1 MKLKFMLCFSLTVF
15 ALFTA
20 ISARS
25 ETVITDI
32 PPEGYRINEPGTYYF
47 ADDIEWEGQ
56 EGVYTA
62 ITIEAS
68 DVVLDMKGHCLSA
81 PRNVPLSG
89 AIGVFADKA
98 HKLSL
103 RNGTIEGFQL
113 IGVALANSEGA
124 TLSEI
129 VISDVGNG
137 VPGYTPTGIYAT
149 TCQDLTLNNVS
160 VRKVNGSWHESKSSV
175 QIVSGISL
183 IGCANVNI
191 GGRVSGINGYS
202 GVVSGVF
209 GILCDGIRL
218 KNLEI
223 DDVNGS
229 AGDVSGVSFGISKNI
244 SIEESVVSNLHNDG
258 GVCSGIA
265 TDDCQHIRVINT
277 TVNKLSTGLMPNENA
292 VGHTCIGMVFAPIR
306 VEEGG
311 VSKINVVNP
320 GKLYSQFLSFL
331 PSVKIDKPQLSSGT
345 QAVGFPFIDSN
356 GELESIYI
364 LNPGSGYNTAPN
376 VEIISNPLWPD
387 GTGATATAEVS
398 TVAEQGSA
406 SDIFVEQCKIS
417 DIAGSCDDAHGI
429 SLFVVSDATVRGVTV
444 ENVTD
449 GRGGRGAK
457 ATGIEV
463 YGLVNNQPS
472 NILVENCEVRDISA
486 ISPGDL
492 QAAGFSVAGKGV
504 TFSNCEAY
512 NVTVSGAN
520 PVDPTSPGYGI
531 GFGWAPDIRPQYTYP
546 ALEAVIEGCTA
557 SQCQVGFDTFYFQD
571 SILNNIKSLEN
582 NVDIKEE
589 STDVVRVL
597 YCDKCSEC
605 PDSPEE
611 SPENWFKKVSVQNIA
626 SGNTIIPHWHPI
638 PPHR

>member
-1 MKLKFMLCFSLTVF
+1 MKLKFMLCFGMTVL

-20 ISARS
+20 VSVHS

-32 PPEGYRINEPGTYYF
+32 PPEGFTINESGAYYF
-47 ADDIEWEGQ
+47 ADDIEWEGR

-62 ITIEAS
+62 IAIEAS
-68 DVVLDMKGHCLSA
+68 DVVLDMKGHSLSA

-89 AIGVFADKA
+89 AIGIFADKA

-103 RNGTIEGFQL
+103 RNGTIKGFQL

-124 TLSEI
+124 ILSEI

-137 VPGYTPTGIYAT
+137 VPGYTPTGIFAT

-160 VRKVNGSWHESKSSV
+160 VRKVNGSWSQSKSSG

-191 GGRVSGINGYS
+191 CGRVSGINGYS
-202 GVVSGVF
+202 SVVSGVF
-209 GILCDGIRL
+209 GMLCDGITL

-229 AGDVSGVSFGISKNI
+229 AVAVSGASFGLSKNI
-244 SIEESVVSNLHNDG
+244 TIEKSVVSNLHNDA

-265 TDDCQHIRVINT
+265 TDDCQQVKVLNT
-277 TVNKLSTGLMPNENA
+277 TVNRLSTGFMPNENA

-306 VEEGG
+306 VVEG
-311 VSKINVVNP
+311 VSDIKVMNP
-320 GKLYSQFLSFL
+320 GALYSQVL
-331 PSVKIDKPQLSSGT
+331 PPGVKIDPPQIASGT
-345 QAVGFPFIDSN
+345 RAVGFPVIGSN
-356 GELESIYI
+356 GELERVLI
-364 LNPGSGYNTAPN
+364 LKPGSGYYQAPK
-376 VEIISNPLWPD
+376 VEIVPNPLWTA
-387 GTGATATAEVS
+387 GTGATATAVVS
-398 TVAEQGSA
+398 PIEQGSA
-406 SDIFVEQCKIS
+406 SDILVEQCTIS

-429 SLFVVSDATVRGVTV
+429 SLFVVSDATVRNVTV

-520 PVDPTSPGYGI
+520 PVDPMSPGYGI

-557 SQCQVGFDTFYFQD
+557 SQCQVGFDTFYFQN

-582 NVDIKEE
+582 DVDIKEE

-626 SGNTIIPHWHPI
+626 SGNTIIPWQPI
-638 PPHR
+638 PPRR

>member
-1 MKLKFMLCFSLTVF
+1 MKFKFLLCLSVAMS
-15 ALFTA
+15 ALFVTV
-20 ISARS
+20 SAGS
-25 ETVITDI
+25 QTVITDI
-32 PPEGYRINEPGTYYF
+32 PPEGLTIDKAGAYSF
-47 ADDIEWEGQ
+47 AGDIEWAGREWALA
-56 EGVYTA
+56 A

-81 PRNVPLSG
+81 PRNVQLSG
-89 AIGVFADKA
+89 TIGIFADKA
-98 HKLSL
+98 HNLSL
-103 RNGTIEGFQL
+103 RNGTIKGFQL
-113 IGVALANSEGA
+113 IGVTLANSEDV

-129 VISDVGNG
+129 VISDIGNG
-137 VPGYTPTGIYAT
+137 VPGYTPTGLYAT
-149 TCQDLTLNNVS
+149 TCMNLTLDKVF
-160 VRKVNGSWHESKSSV
+160 VRKVNGSWSGSNSPG

-183 IGCANVNI
+183 IGCAKVNI

-202 GVVSGVF
+202 SVVSGVF
-209 GILCDGIRL
+209 GIFCDGITL

-229 AGDVSGVSFGISKNI
+229 GVNVSGASFGISKNI
-244 SIEESVVSNLHNDG
+244 SIQESMVSNLHNDA

-265 TDDCQHIRVINT
+265 TDDCQHITVLNT
-277 TVNKLSTGLMPNENA
+277 TVNRLSTGLMPNENA
-292 VGHTCIGMVFAPIR
+292 IGHTCIGMVFAPTR
-306 VEEGG
+306 VVEGG
-311 VSKINVVNP
+311 VSKINVLNP
-320 GKLYSQFLSFL
+320 GKLYRQFLP
-331 PSVKIDKPQLSSGT
+331 PSVKIDPPQRSYGI
-345 QAVGFPFIDSN
+345 QAVGIPIVSSD

-364 LNPGSGYNTAPN
+364 SNPGSGYNTAPN
-376 VEIISNPLWPD
+376 VKIVSNPSWPH

-398 TVAEQGSA
+398 TIVEQGSA
-406 SDIFVEQCKIS
+406 SDILVEQCKIS

-429 SLFVVSDATVRGVTV
+429 SLFVVSDATVRNVIV

-472 NILVENCEVRDISA
+472 NILVENCKVLDISA

-512 NVTVSGAN
+512 NVTVSGSN

-546 ALEAVIEGCTA
+546 ALEAVIKGCTA

-571 SILNNIKSLEN
+571 SILSNIKSIEN
-582 NVDIKEE
+582 DIDIKEE
-589 STDVVRVL
+589 SIDVVRVL

-626 SGNTIIPHWHPI
+626 SGNTIIPWRPI
-638 PPHR
+638 PLHR